1 MLRSRRS
8 ARRSIAP
15 LLLAASLGFFSA
27 PPSGAGR
34 SVKSWNERLQAT
46 VAQLREG
53 KWVEAKANAEAGLE
67 DLGHHLAPG
76 AKAGSAVG
84 MFLMC
89 RALAE
94 AGLGEERE
102 AIWDWQVAQQLDP
115 RLEIWKL
122 TEFGPAGALLDRFRL
137 PIRIPAATIRIDP
150 ERLEAATPPEK
161 IAARAPIYYEGARAL
176 GIQSKVV
183 FDVVIGLDGRTTHPR
198 LIEKGPIETLTQS
211 AADAIRAWRFHPARQ
226 GDEDVPCDFR
236 LTVAFTLSP

>member
-1 MLRSRRS
+1 VRRV
-8 ARRSIAP
+8 ASIAVLVP
-15 LLLAASLGFFSA
+15 LLLGL
-27 PPSGAGR
+27 PSPAWAGK
-34 SVKSWNERLQAT
+34 SVKSWNERLQVT

-53 KWVEAKANAEAGLE
+53 GWAEAKVNAQAGLE
-67 DLGHHLAPG
+67 DLGRFLAPG
-76 AKAGSAVG
+76 GKAGSAVA

-89 RALAE
+89 RAVAE

-115 RLEIWKL
+115 RLESWKL

-226 GDEDVPCDFR
+226 GDENVPCDYR